1 MFTITNIMNR
11 RTIIILPKLEK
22 ILAEFGENVK
32 LARLRRK
39 LTVEQICERAGI
51 GRNTLWMI
59 EKGAPSVTMG
69 AYAQVLFTLGM
80 ENDLLKLA
88 SDDVLGRR
96 LQDAGLETKK
106 RGPKK
111 KIDPIFARNRNI
123 QNTIE
128 HGDADHKTKN
138 ETYRFGP
145 NQIV

>member
-1 MFTITNIMNR
+1 LFIIINIMDT
-11 RTIIILPKLEK
+11 RTLAILPKLEK
-22 ILAEFGENVK
+22 ILAEFGENIK

-59 EKGAPSVTMG
+59 EKGAPSVAMG

-80 ENDLLKLA
+80 ESDLLKLA

-111 KIDPIFARNRNI
+111 K
-123 QNTIE
+123 
-128 HGDADHKTKN
+128 
-138 ETYRFGP
+138 
-145 NQIV
+145 